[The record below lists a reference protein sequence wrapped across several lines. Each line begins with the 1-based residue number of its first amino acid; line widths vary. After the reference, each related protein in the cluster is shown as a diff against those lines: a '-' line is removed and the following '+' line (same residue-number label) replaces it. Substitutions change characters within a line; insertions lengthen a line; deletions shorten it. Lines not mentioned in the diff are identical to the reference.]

1 MEYGHLRFSKK
12 YKIVY
17 QPSAKVYHH
26 HGIHHDLNTD
36 RSESTIKV
44 LEKYYKTFTKVG
56 KNKSKDIDILTII
69 PFIGENI
76 KINGKSLLES
86 TIEYVQSSKY
96 YSKIIVLTDNKNIAN
111 LCKRRCFRSNY

>member
-1 MEYGHLRFSKK
+1 MG
-12 YKIVY
+12 KIN
-17 QPSAKVYHH
+17 P
-26 HGIHHDLNTD
+26 
-36 RSESTIKV
+36 
-44 LEKYYKTFTKVG
+44 
-56 KNKSKDIDILTII
+56 KDIDILTII

-111 LCKRRCFRSNY
+111 LCKRKGVSEVIIRKKEFKTYL